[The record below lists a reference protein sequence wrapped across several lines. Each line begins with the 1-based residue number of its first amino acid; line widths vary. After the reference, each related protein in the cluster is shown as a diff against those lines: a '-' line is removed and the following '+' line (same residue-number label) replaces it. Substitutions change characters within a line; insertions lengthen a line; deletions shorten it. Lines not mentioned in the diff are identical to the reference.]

1 MPTSGLSS
9 SAAPPSPL
17 PPSSSSSSYSTA
29 AATATA
35 TRLTSAGAVVA
46 AAAADSVIS
55 TNGGGTSRIMTVSL
69 NSVDQQTASASPPGT
84 VFARMASGPA
94 NAIRPGPLPSTSS
107 ASFSTPSS
115 IRSSPRISPMLAPSP
130 MNATSAAA
138 SILHSSLNIST
149 PPSPNLRPNPAHQ
162 RSASSLSHRSSS
174 RDSFQSSG
182 LAPSN
187 HSPKQSPAR
196 TAILPVAVAA
206 RSPSTSPSRSP
217 ALYTSANSSGAPP
230 FSSLALPNPYAVQ
243 MFVGSSAAVDTEE
256 YHSPS
261 SMGGQPYSVY
271 RLRRGSVG
279 HHFASQSAPSSPD
292 HAGFPSLS
300 HNLPFPQPPQG
311 VATPYSGQPPLLAHT
326 ASLPRPRHRSA
337 GSVGSTA
344 AYHSAGLAG
353 VSSASTTVF
362 IPAIAPPL
370 PRSRSQSRSRSISS
384 LTPQPNQARP
394 VSAMR
399 TPSLASSISSNN
411 STGPAS
417 NSTQAPSPMPTL
429 LPNPSQ
435 GSLSL
440 PAAFGKSTGHQP
452 QSPGPPS
459 FLGLQPT
466 AAPVPRVYPSEVVP
480 PVPRIPDHVLL
491 KMGKQQ
497 LSGLHAPS
505 TPSSAPASASTPSA
519 SASASASGSA
529 SPPTLPLDAG
539 TPISTAARGRSPLP
553 FRTTTAAAFADDAD
567 DSDVEVDK
575 EHLAAPLSSRHF
587 LFRQHQPQQQQQQ
600 QQQQQPQGGKGVVK
614 FLAAVVGGKRRKNAA
629 AAAAAAIAVD

>member
-1 MPTSGLSS
+1 MKGITINADLRVIVVGGPAL
-9 SAAPPSPL
+9 SPL

-69 NSVDQQTASASPPGT
+69 TQLLTNNGLG
-84 VFARMASGPA
+84 F
-94 NAIRPGPLPSTSS
+94 SS
-107 ASFSTPSS
+107 RNPSFSTPSS
-115 IRSSPRISPMLAPSP
+115 LRSSPRISPMLAPSP

-149 PPSPNLRPNPAHQ
+149 PPSPNLRPNPAH
-162 RSASSLSHRSSS
+162 HRPQEQP
-174 RDSFQSSG
+174 FCP
-182 LAPSN
+182 LLWL
-187 HSPKQSPAR
+187 PAR
-196 TAILPVAVAA
+196 
-206 RSPSTSPSRSP
+206 R
-217 ALYTSANSSGAPP
+217 PP
-230 FSSLALPNPYAVQ
+230 PQQISCSIHFGEFLWCASVLLLGPPNPYAVQ

-261 SMGGQPYSVY
+261 SMGGQPYSVS

-326 ASLPRPRHRSA
+326 ASLRARGIARRLGGLRVPQAFSVCNPPPPPSPASTRPRSFRRPAHPGPRPA
-337 GSVGSTA
+337 QNGQA
-344 AYHSAGLAG
+344 AVERL
-353 VSSASTTVF
+353 
-362 IPAIAPPL
+362 
-370 PRSRSQSRSRSISS
+370 
-384 LTPQPNQARP
+384 ARP
-394 VSAMR
+394 VHAFLR
-399 TPSLASSISSNN
+399 P
-411 STGPAS
+411 GFGVY
-417 NSTQAPSPMPTL
+417 TL
-429 LPNPSQ
+429 CVCL
-435 GSLSL
+435 GICVRLGL
-440 PAAFGKSTGHQP
+440 PAP
-452 QSPGPPS
+452 
-459 FLGLQPT
+459 
-466 AAPVPRVYPSEVVP
+466 
-480 PVPRIPDHVLL
+480 
-491 KMGKQQ
+491 
-497 LSGLHAPS
+497 
-505 TPSSAPASASTPSA
+505 
-519 SASASASGSA
+519 
-529 SPPTLPLDAG
+529 LPHAG

-587 LFRQHQPQQQQQQ
+587 LFRQHQPSNKQQ